1 MQNVRM
7 VFAKEGRAAFISHL
21 DLIRCISRA
30 MSRANLPVYY
40 TQGFNPQPYLVFS
53 PPLSLGYI
61 GEAEICDFSVTDDAM
76 SLDEVLARLTAVMPQ
91 GVRPISCKAPVHKL
105 GAIAW
110 AEYRIELCLTEDAAK
125 WKEAVRSCLT
135 QQELKILKK
144 SKRGEREVNLTELI
158 DQLEI
163 EENGEN
169 TVILRCR
176 LPLTGENSLNPRYV
190 IEVLRQIGDFPLQD
204 ETVIRTQ
211 FLLEDKTPF
220 C

>member
-1 MQNVRM
+1 MQSVRI
-7 VFAKEGRAAFISHL
+7 VFSKEGHTAFISHL

-61 GEAEICDFSVTDDAM
+61 GKAEICDFSVTDDAM
-76 SLDEVLARLTAVMPQ
+76 SLKEVMDRLNAVMPQ
-91 GVRPISCKAPVHKL
+91 GIRIVSCSAPVHKL

-110 AEYRIELCLTEDAAK
+110 ADYRMELLLSEPAQKWADA
-125 WKEAVRSCLT
+125 VHDCLT
-135 QQELKILKK
+135 QPELKIIKK
-144 SKRGEREVNLTELI
+144 SKRGEREVNLPELI
-158 DQLEI
+158 DALKVSAE
-163 EENGEN
+163 GE
-169 TVILRCR
+169 TVLVECR

-190 IEVLRQIGDFPLQD
+190 FDALRDRLDIPVID